1 MELLYFRGLG
11 DVVDRKNHEINELK
25 HRKKKESCCRATGEP
40 QVVVVLWWKEMHV
53 L

>member
-25 HRKKKESCCRATGEP
+25 HGKKKERCRATGEP